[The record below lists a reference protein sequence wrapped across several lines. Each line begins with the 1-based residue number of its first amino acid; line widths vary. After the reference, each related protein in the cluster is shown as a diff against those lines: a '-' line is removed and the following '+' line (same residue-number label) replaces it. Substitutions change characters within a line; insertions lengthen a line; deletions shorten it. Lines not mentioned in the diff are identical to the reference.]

1 MLTIPCRAKSAAGKR
16 DGTVACRASPAP
28 APGPVPALIP
38 ALIPALALAL
48 TLALAGCG
56 DKAAPAKKGQALANV
71 NGEEITVLQLN
82 EEMQRA
88 GVPAARQQQASRQ
101 LLQALIDRELLE
113 HAALGEKLDRDPKVM
128 QAIERTR
135 SLIVAEA
142 YLQKRL
148 AKVAPPSPAEVEA
161 YYKEHPEF
169 FDKRRQFS
177 MEQLMLA
184 AGDMTPEVR
193 AAADGARSLEEVA
206 VWLDAH
212 GVKYGRAQVTRSTAE
227 LGPALSKKL
236 LAAPKG
242 QLFSVREGG
251 RAMLLSVAE
260 VREAPVP
267 LTVAA
272 PQIAKFLTARKNKEL
287 AAAEVERLR
296 KGATIEYLNKELAQD
311 ASAAPAAATA
321 TAPGPARQA
330 PASAAPASGAGSA
343 GGPAAGGAAASP
355 PAAKANAEADNA
367 ALDRG
372 VAGLK

>member
-1 MLTIPCRAKSAAGKR
+1 MLTIVCRTGWATRKYGRNAG
-16 DGTVACRASPAP
+16 
-28 APGPVPALIP
+28 
-38 ALIPALALAL
+38 LALAL

-56 DKAAPAKKGQALANV
+56 DKTAPAKKGQALANV

-88 GVPAARQQQASRQ
+88 GVPAARQQQAGKQ

-161 YYKEHPEF
+161 YYKQHPEF
-169 FDKRRQFS
+169 FDKRQQFS

-236 LAAPKG
+236 LALPKG

-272 PQIAKFLTARKNKEL
+272 PQIARFLAARKSNEL
-287 AAAEVERLR
+287 AAAEVARLR
-296 KGATIEYLNKELAQD
+296 KGARIEYLNKELAQD
-311 ASAAPAAATA
+311 ATAAPAAATA
-321 TAPGPARQA
+321 TAQGQARQV
-330 PASAAPASGAGSA
+330 PASAASSGG
-343 GGPAAGGAAASP
+343 AGGAGGASP
-355 PAAKANAEADNA
+355 PAARAKAEPDNA

>member
-1 MLTIPCRAKSAAGKR
+1 MAAAGA
-16 DGTVACRASPAP
+16 VLL
-28 APGPVPALIP
+28 V
-38 ALIPALALAL
+38 LAA
-48 TLALAGCG
+48 CG
-56 DKAAPAKKGQALANV
+56 DKAPPAKRGQALANV

-88 GVPAARQQQASRQ
+88 GVPAARQQQASKQ

-113 HAALGEKLDRDPKVM
+113 QSAIGEKLDRDPKVM
-128 QAIERTR
+128 QALERTR
-135 SLIVAEA
+135 SLIVAQA

-148 AKVAPPSPAEVEA
+148 AKVAPPTPGEVEA

-169 FDKRRQFS
+169 FDKRKQFS

-184 AGDMTPEVR
+184 ASDLTPEVR

-212 GVKYGRAQVTRSTAE
+212 GIKYGRAQVTRSTAD
-227 LGPALSKKL
+227 LTPALSKKL
-236 LAAPKG
+236 LALPKG
-242 QLFSVREGG
+242 QLFSVREGE

-260 VREAPVP
+260 VRDAPVP

-272 PQIAKFLTARKNKEL
+272 PQIAQFLTTRKNKEL

-296 KGATIEYLNKELAQD
+296 KAAKIEYLNKDLAQGT
-311 ASAAPAAATA
+311 APAAATG
-321 TAPGPARQA
+321 PG
-330 PASAAPASGAGSA
+330 AAPAQAGAPTV
-343 GGPAAGGAAASP
+343 PAAP
-355 PAAKANAEADNA
+355 KAEAGPDDA
-367 ALDRG
+367 ALKRG

>member
-1 MLTIPCRAKSAAGKR
+1 MFTIACKAGSATGKRGAAAGL
-16 DGTVACRASPAP
+16 ACAP
-28 APGPVPALIP
+28 LM
-38 ALIPALALAL
+38 LA
-48 TLALAGCG
+48 LALAGCG

-88 GVPAARQQQASRQ
+88 GVPAARQQQAGKQ

-135 SLIVAEA
+135 SLIVAQA

-161 YYKEHPEF
+161 YYREHPEF
-169 FDKRRQFS
+169 FAKRKQFS

-212 GVKYGRAQVTRSTAE
+212 QVKYGRAQVTRSTAE
-227 LGPALSKKL
+227 LGPALSNKL
-236 LAAPKG
+236 LALPKG
-242 QLFSVREGG
+242 QLFSVREGN

-272 PQIAKFLTARKNKEL
+272 PQIAQFLTASKHKEL

-296 KGATIEYLNKELAQD
+296 KGAKIEYLNKELAQD
-311 ASAAPAAATA
+311 ANAAAQGTAAAAPGSARQAGGGTAAGSGAGSEGESGEGSAGAAAGGPAPAGAAAAPAAKA
-321 TAPGPARQA
+321 QA
-330 PASAAPASGAGSA
+330 EP
-343 GGPAAGGAAASP
+343 
-355 PAAKANAEADNA
+355 DNA

>member
-1 MLTIPCRAKSAAGKR
+1 MLTI
-16 DGTVACRASPAP
+16 ACRT
-28 APGPVPALIP
+28 GWTTRKYGRTVGLT
-38 ALIPALALAL
+38 LAL

-56 DKAAPAKKGQALANV
+56 DKTAPAKKGQALANV

-88 GVPAARQQQASRQ
+88 GVPA
-101 LLQALIDRELLE
+101 ELLE

-148 AKVAPPSPAEVEA
+148 AKAAPPTPAEVEA

-169 FDKRRQFS
+169 FDKRQQFS

-212 GVKYGRAQVTRSTAE
+212 GIKYGRAQVTRSTAE

-236 LAAPKG
+236 LALPKG

-260 VREAPVP
+260 VRAAPVP

-272 PQIAKFLTARKNKEL
+272 PQIARFLVARKSKEL
-287 AAAEVERLR
+287 AAAEVARLR
-296 KGATIEYLNKELAQD
+296 KGAKIEYLNKELAQD
-311 ASAAPAAATA
+311 TTAAPAAATA
-321 TAPGPARQA
+321 TAPGQARQA
-330 PASAAPASGAGSA
+330 PASAAPSSN
-343 GGPAAGGAAASP
+343 AGGAGAASP
-355 PAAKANAEADNA
+355 PAARAKAEADNA

>member
-1 MLTIPCRAKSAAGKR
+1 MLTIVCKTEAGSGSRGWAACG
-16 DGTVACRASPAP
+16 A
-28 APGPVPALIP
+28 AL
-38 ALIPALALAL
+38 LVLA
-48 TLALAGCG
+48 ALAGCG
-56 DKAAPAKKGQALANV
+56 DKAPPARQGQALANV

-88 GVPAARQQQASRQ
+88 GVPAASQQQASKQ

-113 HAALGEKLDRDPKVM
+113 QSAIGEKLDRDPKVM

-135 SLIVAEA
+135 SLIVAQA

-148 AKVAPPSPAEVEA
+148 AKVAPPTPAEVEA

-169 FDKRRQFS
+169 FDKRKQFS

-184 AGDMTPEVR
+184 AGDLTPEVR

-212 GVKYGRAQVTRSTAE
+212 GIKYGRAQVTRSTAE
-227 LGPALSKKL
+227 LSPALSKKL
-236 LAAPKG
+236 LGLPKG
-242 QLFSVREGG
+242 QLFSVREGE

-260 VREAPVP
+260 VRDAPVP

-272 PQIAKFLTARKNKEL
+272 PQIAQFLTTRKNKEL

-296 KGATIEYLNKELAQD
+296 KNAKIEYLNKDLAQGT
-311 ASAAPAAATA
+311 ASAAAVRPG
-321 TAPGPARQA
+321 TAPA
-330 PASAAPASGAGSA
+330 PTGAPPPSAAPKAQAG
-343 GGPAAGGAAASP
+343 P
-355 PAAKANAEADNA
+355 DDA

>member
-1 MLTIPCRAKSAAGKR
+1 MLTIACKAGSATGKR
-16 DGTVACRASPAP
+16 GVAAAALAC
-28 APGPVPALIP
+28 PALM
-38 ALIPALALAL
+38 LALVL
-48 TLALAGCG
+48 VLALAGCG
-56 DKAAPAKKGQALANV
+56 DRTAPAKKGQALANV

-88 GVPAARQQQASRQ
+88 GVPAARQQQAGRQ

-113 HAALGEKLDRDPKVM
+113 HAAVDEKLDRDPKVM

-135 SLIVAEA
+135 SLIVAQA

-169 FDKRRQFS
+169 FDKRKQFS

-184 AGDMTPEVR
+184 AADMTPEVR

-212 GVKYGRAQVTRSTAE
+212 QVKYARAQVTRSTAE
-227 LGPALSKKL
+227 LGPALSTKL
-236 LAAPKG
+236 LALPKG
-242 QLFSVREGG
+242 QLFSVREGN

-272 PQIAKFLTARKNKEL
+272 PQIAQFLTARKHKEL

-296 KGATIEYLNKELAQD
+296 KDAKIEYLNKELAQD
-311 ASAAPAAATA
+311 ANAAAPGTAPSGTAIAAPEGAGQTQGGTAAGGSAQGAGRPVPGSA
-321 TAPGPARQA
+321 TAP
-330 PASAAPASGAGSA
+330 
-343 GGPAAGGAAASP
+343 P
-355 PAAKANAEADNA
+355 PAAKAHAEPDNA

>member
-1 MLTIPCRAKSAAGKR
+1 MLTI
-16 DGTVACRASPAP
+16 ACRARSATGKREPATV
-28 APGPVPALIP
+28 G
-38 ALIPALALAL
+38 LACAAL

-56 DKAAPAKKGQALANV
+56 DKTAPAKKGQALANV

-88 GVPAARQQQASRQ
+88 GVPAARQQQASKQ

-148 AKVAPPSPAEVEA
+148 AKAAPPSPAEVEA

-169 FDKRRQFS
+169 FDKRQQFS

-236 LAAPKG
+236 LALPKG

-267 LTVAA
+267 LSVAA
-272 PQIAKFLTARKNKEL
+272 PQIARFLVARKNKEL

-296 KGATIEYLNKELAQD
+296 KGAKIEYMNKELAQD
-311 ASAAPAAATA
+311 ANGAPPGGVAAAPASARQTQGSTAAGSAEGSSTA
-321 TAPGPARQA
+321 GAGRQA
-330 PASAAPASGAGSA
+330 PASA
-343 GGPAAGGAAASP
+343 GAAP
-355 PAAKANAEADNA
+355 PAAKAHTEADNA

>member
-1 MLTIPCRAKSAAGKR
+1 
-16 DGTVACRASPAP
+16 
-28 APGPVPALIP
+28 
-38 ALIPALALAL
+38 
-48 TLALAGCG
+48 
-56 DKAAPAKKGQALANV
+56 V

-101 LLQALIDRELLE
+101 LLQVLIDRELLE

-184 AGDMTPEVR
+184 AGDMTSEVR

-236 LAAPKG
+236 LALPKG

-272 PQIAKFLTARKNKEL
+272 PQIARFLAARKSKEL
-287 AAAEVERLR
+287 AAAEVARLR
-296 KGATIEYLNKELAQD
+296 KGARIEYLNKELAQD
-311 ASAAPAAATA
+311 ATAAPAAATA
-321 TAPGPARQA
+321 TAQGQARQV
-330 PASAAPASGAGSA
+330 PASAASSGG
-343 GGPAAGGAAASP
+343 AGGAGGASP
-355 PAAKANAEADNA
+355 PAARAKAEPDNA